1 MGTVIEPPGT
11 FLRGGAMSTQIGEV
25 NINLRMSLAQFK
37 TDTADGAAAAS
48 KATKQIAQD
57 TSVNM
62 GEARGAMALLGE
74 EIGVRI
80 PRHLQT
86 FIAQIPGVGTALNA
100 AFSSIAILALVEL
113 LTKVVE
119 KVQEFKQHAEDVANA
134 MEHAGDKGRDAMQK
148 LDDEF
153 QKLTIQIDKLKGDDL
168 KALQDGLAEIDRTK
182 LENLKKQFTDL
193 KKEADDTF
201 DKLKTNWLA
210 NLVGLGNNAAVNNLK
225 EGFDE
230 LTDRVKRF
238 EEAGQSVAAGNE
250 LQYAIIKIQD
260 ALSKPIKDDTI
271 KEQLES
277 ELTYLNLIADAH
289 EKVTRN
295 ADASKEILQLGEKNK
310 ATQEWNALLA
320 QEAAQLD
327 SLDKATEAVFNKN
340 EGKYDQEITKTQEL
354 IRQWQAYKVGWEAAH
369 SGISTVAN
377 SQIEKLE
384 QEVLFLKSEADSAID
399 MAMKAEALKNQA
411 TIGKEAQSWVSPPLY
426 GGTKEAQE
434 LYDIQ
439 TKDNVAVA
447 EAQKIYTATR
457 TSTENYN
464 QQVAILNSLLK
475 QGQIDQATYNKA
487 LVEAKNKYDD
497 MTIAVHQFGLDM
509 AASIKNGQ
517 LWGKSWQ
524 TTLQALGID
533 LVQLILK
540 MTLLKSLTASMAATG
555 GSGASG
561 FFTSVL
567 TGLTGKAEGGPVS
580 GDQAYLVGEQGP
592 ELFMPKSSGSI
603 IPNDAL
609 KSAKMGETHNTANIF
624 NINGVSDFDSF
635 KQNTSQIAAQ
645 MYAAM
650 ATAARRKG

>member
-1 MGTVIEPPGT
+1 
-11 FLRGGAMSTQIGEV
+11 MSTQIGEV

-48 KATKQIAQD
+48 KATKQIADD
-57 TSVNM
+57 TSSNI
-62 GEARGAMALLGE
+62 GNARGSLMLFSE
-74 EIGVRI
+74 EVGVHI
-80 PRHLQT
+80 PRHLQA
-86 FIAQIPGVGTALNA
+86 FIAEIPGVGTALNA
-100 AFSSIAILALVEL
+100 AFSSIAVLALIEVL
-113 LTKVVE
+113 AKAVE
-119 KVQEFKQHAEDVANA
+119 KIQEFRAHAAEVAEA
-134 MEHAGDKGRDAMQK
+134 LEQAGDKGREAMTK

-153 QKLTIQIDKLKGDDL
+153 QKLTIQIDKLKGDDI
-168 KALQDGLAEIDRTK
+168 KALQDGLADIDRTK

-250 LQYAIIKIQD
+250 IQYAIIKIQD

-271 KEQLES
+271 KEQLQS

-295 ADASKEILQLGEKNK
+295 ADASKEILQLAEKNK
-310 ATQEWNALLA
+310 ATQEHNALLA

-327 SLDKATEAVFNKN
+327 SLDKATEAIFSKN

-411 TIGKEAQSWVSPPLY
+411 QIGKEAEGWADKPVY

-439 TKDNVAVA
+439 TKENVAVA
-447 EAQKIYTATR
+447 EAQKIYSSTR
-457 TSTENYN
+457 TSTEQYN
-464 QQVAILNSLLK
+464 QQVAILNSLLQ
-475 QGQIDQATYNKA
+475 QGQIDQQTFNRG
-487 LVEAKNKYDD
+487 LVEAKAKYDD
-497 MTIAVHQFGLDM
+497 VTIAVHQFGTDM

-524 TTLQALGID
+524 TTLQSLGID

-540 MTLLKSLTASMAATG
+540 MTLLKTLTASMATSGGGGAT
-555 GSGASG
+555 G
-561 FFTSVL
+561 FFTTLLS
-567 TGLTGKAEGGPVS
+567 GLTGKAEGGPVS

-609 KSAKMGETHNTANIF
+609 KSAKMGEVHNTLHVF
-624 NINGVSDFDSF
+624 NINGVQDFDSF
-635 KQNTSQIAAQ
+635 KQNQSQVAAS

>member
-1 MGTVIEPPGT
+1 
-11 FLRGGAMSTQIGEV
+11 MSTQIGEV
-25 NINLRMSLAQFK
+25 NISLRMSLVQFK

-48 KATKQIAQD
+48 KATKQIADD
-57 TSVNM
+57 TSANI
-62 GEARGAMALLGE
+62 GNARGSMALLGE

-86 FIAQIPGVGTALNA
+86 FIAELPGVGTALNA
-100 AFSSIAILALVEL
+100 AFASVAILALIEL
-113 LTKVVE
+113 IAKVVE

-134 MEHAGDKGRDAMQK
+134 MAHAGDAGRAAMQK

-153 QKLTIQIDKLKGDDL
+153 QKLTIQIDKLKGNDL
-168 KALQDGLAEIDRTK
+168 KALQDSLAEIDRTK
-182 LENLKKQFTDL
+182 LENLAKQFTDL
-193 KKEADDTF
+193 QAEAAKTFDTF
-201 DKLKTNWLA
+201 KVNWFQ
-210 NLVGLGNNAAVNNLK
+210 NLVGLGNNEALNNLK
-225 EGFDE
+225 EGFE
-230 LTDRVKRF
+230 IVTDRVKRF
-238 EEAGQSVAAGNE
+238 QAAGDSVAAGNE
-250 LQYAIIKIQD
+250 LQLAIIRIND
-260 ALSKPIKDDTI
+260 ALSKPIKDNAIVD
-271 KEQLES
+271 QLKS
-277 ELTYLNLIADAH
+277 ELQYLNLMADAH
-289 EKVTRN
+289 EKITRN
-295 ADASKEILQLGEKNK
+295 ADASKEILQLGEQNK
-310 ATQEWNALLA
+310 ATQEHNALLA

-411 TIGKEAQSWVSPPLY
+411 QIGKEAEGWADKPVY

-439 TKDNVAVA
+439 TKENVAVA
-447 EAQKIYTATR
+447 EAQKIYSSTR
-457 TSTENYN
+457 TSTEQYN
-464 QQVAILNSLLK
+464 QQVAILNSLLQ
-475 QGQIDQATYNKA
+475 QGQIDQQTFNRG
-487 LVEAKNKYDD
+487 LVEAKAKYDD
-497 MTIAVHQFGLDM
+497 VTIAVHQFGTDM

-524 TTLQALGID
+524 TTLQSLGID

-540 MTLLKSLTASMAATG
+540 MTLLKTLTASMATSGGGGAT
-555 GSGASG
+555 G
-561 FFTSVL
+561 FFTTLLS
-567 TGLTGKAEGGPVS
+567 GLTGKAEGGPVS

-592 ELFMPKSSGSI
+592 ELFMPKSSGAI

-609 KSAKMGETHNTANIF
+609 KSAKMGEVHNTLHVF
-624 NINGVSDFDSF
+624 NINGVQDFDSF
-635 KQNTSQIAAQ
+635 KQNQSQVAAQ

-650 ATAARRKG
+650 STAARRKG